1 MRVAHFIQ
9 RYPPALGGSEAYFQR
24 LSRYLAAARDAVTVW
39 TSTALDLEAFWS
51 PRGRCLGPGEEF
63 GEGVRVLR
71 YPLWRLRGRRYLL
84 KPLSL
89 IPHRGWQCLTLPCN
103 PIAPGMWRDV
113 GRTREP
119 YDVVH
124 ASAFPYAF
132 PVVCGLRLARRL
144 GVPFLLTPFLH
155 LGDPTDP
162 CDRTR
167 RSYLSPALRS
177 LLVAADQVFAQTPSE
192 RDAVIALGVSPE
204 RVVLQGLG
212 VDPAECTGGDRAR
225 VRAEWCV
232 TDDEVVVGH
241 LANASIEK
249 GTVDLLRAA
258 EVVWR
263 RGRRFTV
270 VLAGP
275 EMPNFRRHW
284 DAHPPSGPVRR
295 LGVVSDEGKRDFFAG
310 LDLFALPSR
319 SDSFGLVLLE
329 AWANGLANLAYRAG
343 GVADLIRPGE
353 DGLMA
358 PCGDVASLAHML
370 TQLIDDAP
378 LRQRLGE
385 SGRERTRRVFR
396 WADKLELV
404 RGVMRGAIEN
414 RPRLERPAGGSAVR

>member
-1 MRVAHFIQ
+1 MAFSAAWQMCSGVGWSGSPRLKSNTCTPAARNCRALAPAAIVAEGFTADASWEIVIMDRPVIPCERALRRGRPVRVPRSRRRRYHNRRTGAQGGTIRRRRGNAMRVAHFIQ
-9 RYPPALGGSEAYFQR
+9 RYPPTLGGSEAYFQR
-24 LSRYLAAARDAVTVW
+24 LSRHLAVAGDAITVW

-51 PRGRCLGPGEEF
+51 PRGRCLEPGEEVCD
-63 GEGVRVLR
+63 GVRVRR

-103 PIAPGMWRDV
+103 PIAPAMWRDV

-132 PVVCGLRLARRL
+132 PVACGLRLARRL

-155 LGDPTDP
+155 LGDPADP
-162 CDRTR
+162 RDRTR

-177 LLVAADQVFAQTPSE
+177 LLAAADQVFTQTPGE
-192 RDAVIALGVSPE
+192 RDAVVGLGVPPE

-212 VDPAECTGGDRAR
+212 VDPAESTGGDRAR
-225 VRAEWCV
+225 VRAEWGV
-232 TDDEVVVGH
+232 AEDEVVVGH
-241 LANASIEK
+241 LANASVEK

-263 RGRRFTV
+263 RGRRFPV

-284 DAHPPSGPVRR
+284 
-295 LGVVSDEGKRDFFAG
+295 
-310 LDLFALPSR
+310 
-319 SDSFGLVLLE
+319 
-329 AWANGLANLAYRAG
+329 
-343 GVADLIRPGE
+343 
-353 DGLMA
+353 
-358 PCGDVASLAHML
+358 
-370 TQLIDDAP
+370 
-378 LRQRLGE
+378 
-385 SGRERTRRVFR
+385 
-396 WADKLELV
+396 
-404 RGVMRGAIEN
+404 
-414 RPRLERPAGGSAVR
+414 